1 MATAAKAEDRSE
13 SAAAPASG
21 ALTTKKLVVILAVA
35 IGVLAVGVGATVAV
49 VMKRAALHAAAA
61 DDDEETVA
69 ARKRQERMHKPPIFV
84 PLDPFVVNLTDR
96 EQDRYAQV
104 GVTLEID
111 DPKIGELLKTYM
123 PAIRNGILMTLAHKG
138 SRELLDRK
146 GKEKLAE
153 EIMREA
159 ARPLGLDE
167 DAESPVRAVHFSS
180 FIIQ

>member
-1 MATAAKAEDRSE
+1 MATAAKAEDHSN
-13 SAAAPASG
+13 SAPSPASG
-21 ALTTKKLVVILAVA
+21 ALTTKKLVLILVIALS
-35 IGVLAVGVGATVAV
+35 VLAVGIGATVV
-49 VMKRAALHAAAA
+49 IVMKRAAQHAAAA
-61 DDDEETVA
+61 DDDEDATA
-69 ARKRQERMHKPPIFV
+69 ARKKLARQSKPPIFV

-111 DPKIGELLKTYM
+111 DPAIGEKLKTFM

-159 ARPLGLDE
+159 ARPLALDE

>member
-1 MATAAKAEDRSE
+1 MATAAKSEDHSNP
-13 SAAAPASG
+13 AAAPASG
-21 ALTTKKLVVILAVA
+21 ALTTKKLVLILVIALS
-35 IGVLAVGVGATVAV
+35 VLVVGIGATVAV
-49 VMKRAALHAAAA
+49 VMKRAAAHAAA
-61 DDDEETVA
+61 DDDEEATA
-69 ARKRQERMHKPPIFV
+69 ARKKLERLHKPPIFV

-104 GVTLEID
+104 GITLEID
-111 DPKIGELLKTYM
+111 DPKIGEQLKTYM

-159 ARPLGLDE
+159 GRPLGLDE

>member
-1 MATAAKAEDRSE
+1 MSAAKAEGSNG
-13 SAAAPASG
+13 APAG
-21 ALTTKKLVVILAVA
+21 ALTTKKLVVILVIALG
-35 IGVLAVGVGATVAV
+35 ILAAGVGVTVVV

-61 DDDEETVA
+61 DEDEDATT
-69 ARKRQERMHKPPIFV
+69 ARKKQERHSKPPIFV

-111 DPKIGELLKTYM
+111 DPAIGEKLKTFM

-138 SRELLDRK
+138 SSELLDRK
-146 GKEKLAE
+146 GKEQLAG

-159 ARPLGLDE
+159 ARPLALGE